1 MKVAFVTD
9 SGTGKSIHEY
19 AEQGI
24 ISLPLQISV
33 DDKTYQDMETLNR
46 NDCIRLMKEEKV
58 LTTSQPSAG
67 IIGGCFE
74 SLKDQG
80 VELIIAVPICN
91 GLSGTISTMTAIANS
106 LDIKIICIDTYVTAV
121 VQDYLITNIK
131 KWYDEGKS
139 HLEIQILVEKII
151 NSTNT
156 LLIPETLD
164 QFIRGGRMTPLAAK
178 LGQLLKIIPVLQI
191 NKKTAGKV
199 DTLTKVR
206 TFRKALSTAVDEIA
220 KDNPGENT
228 LITIAH
234 VANISEAMNLFHT
247 MTERFPEATIQ
258 VIELPNAI
266 AVHTGVGCIAIQYFQ
281 TC

>member
-67 IIGGCFE
+67 IIEECFE

-164 QFIRGGRMTPLAAK
+164 QFIRGGRMTPLAA
-178 LGQLLKIIPVLQI
+178 
-191 NKKTAGKV
+191 N
-199 DTLTKVR
+199 R
-206 TFRKALSTAVDEIA
+206 TCRKYL
-220 KDNPGENT
+220 
-228 LITIAH
+228 
-234 VANISEAMNLFHT
+234 
-247 MTERFPEATIQ
+247 
-258 VIELPNAI
+258 
-266 AVHTGVGCIAIQYFQ
+266 
-281 TC
+281 

>member
-58 LTTSQPSAG
+58 LATSQPSAG
-67 IIGGCFE
+67 IIEECFE

-206 TFRKALSTAVDEIA
+206 TFRKALSIAVDEIA
-220 KDNPGENT
+220 KDNPDENT

-234 VANISEAMNLFHT
+234 VANISEAMNLYHT